1 MINVNKS
8 VQELIIE
15 NNQLRMEVN
24 KLKSLLAMYW
34 DNAQL
39 SDSVTEYISHN
50 IDQALRLSEE
60 MFYKAFDNS
69 PNIMIISTIDAKR
82 ILKVN
87 KSFVRITGFSS
98 QDAIVN
104 NPLLLN
110 IISQEQLEIIRKKL
124 KAQEEIQNLETNFL
138 TKNGEVRVGLLSI
151 DTIELN
157 GQSHL
162 LLNMNDITDKIN
174 LEKEMARLE
183 RLNLIG
189 EMAAGISHEIRNP
202 LTTVRGFLQLF
213 KIRNECLHQQE
224 YFDLMIDELDR
235 ANSIITE
242 FLSLAKKKA
251 TNKRLT
257 NLNNIIQNLAPLMQ
271 ADAVS
276 AGKSIRLELT
286 PIPDLLVDEKEIR
299 QIILNLTRNGL
310 EAMGQGGHLT
320 IKTLRQ
326 EDEVLLSVQDQG
338 SGISPEII
346 DKIGTPF
353 FTTKDNGT
361 GLGLAICYSIATRH
375 GARIEIDSS
384 PAGTV
389 FAVHFP
395 LA

>member
-1 MINVNKS
+1 
-8 VQELIIE
+8 
-15 NNQLRMEVN
+15 
-24 KLKSLLAMYW
+24 MYW